1 MFTGLIQTIG
11 QIRSIAPRGNYQ
23 RLTVVPDKMFDALE
37 IGESIALSGICL
49 TVVSFDNHSFVVE
62 ASQETTATTTLGGV
76 VRTGLKI
83 NLERALRADSRL
95 GGHFVAGHIDDAL
108 TVLRVVSV
116 GESIILE
123 IELPIQ
129 FSALVVNKGSVTI
142 DGVSLTIV
150 DLKKNS
156 FSVNLIPE
164 TQASTTLTS
173 LRKGAVVNVEFDMI
187 GKYIERFMNHS
198 QDERTGQLT
207 VDKLRK
213 HGF

>member
-11 QIRSIAPRGNYQ
+11 QIRSIAPRGNYR
-23 RLTVVPDKMFDALE
+23 RLMVVPDKMFDALE

-62 ASQETTATTTLGGV
+62 ASQETTASTTLGAV
-76 VRTGLKI
+76 VRTGMKI

-108 TVLRVVSV
+108 TVLRAASV

-150 DLKKNS
+150 DLGKNS

-164 TQASTTLTS
+164 TQASTTLTN
-173 LRKGAVVNVEFDMI
+173 LKKGAVVNVEFDMI

-198 QDERTGQLT
+198 KGERARQLT

-213 HGF
+213 QGF